1 MISDLCKIIN
11 IEHVNAGEEFFL
23 ESRYCLALLS
33 RVFFIHEEEKLYMY
47 LVTLYRTP
55 SLYYFRSV
63 PLINHGIYG

>member
-11 IEHVNAGEEFFL
+11 TEHVNAGEDFFL
-23 ESRYCLALLS
+23 ENRYCLALLS
-33 RVFFIHEEEKLYMY
+33 RVFFIYEEEKPCIY

-55 SLYYFRSV
+55 SMYYFRSV